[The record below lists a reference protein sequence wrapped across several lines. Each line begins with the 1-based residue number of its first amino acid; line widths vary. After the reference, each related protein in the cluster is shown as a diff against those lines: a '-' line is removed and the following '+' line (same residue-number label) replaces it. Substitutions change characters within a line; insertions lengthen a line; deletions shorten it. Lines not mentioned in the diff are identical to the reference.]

1 MAVLLDKNAK
11 SAILTPEE
19 VAQFFRKSTSWVY
32 KNWEELGGRKL
43 GGSLFF
49 PRKEDLYL
57 PFLLFEYTKSRKLIY
72 HRGLDQLQNSAVCL
86 QNWAIFGVYFPGGE
100 PVLEA

>member
-1 MAVLLDKNAK
+1 MANFG
-11 SAILTPEE
+11 P
-19 VAQFFRKSTSWVY
+19 FFAY
-32 KNWEELGGRKL
+32 KIKTAV
-43 GGSLFF
+43 
-49 PRKEDLYL
+49 KL